1 MSAPAA
7 RSEALTIPAPVDPPR
22 VTLLGPGP
30 SETPPEILAAL
41 AKPTLGHLD
50 PRFLAIMDQISE
62 MLRTAFGTQN
72 RTTLP
77 ISGTGSAGMETC
89 VMNLVEPGDAVLVG
103 VNGVFGGRLCEVASR
118 AGGEVTRVE
127 APWGQA
133 LSPSDFTKAAAGR
146 KFKVLCVVHA
156 ETSTGV
162 LQDLSGFREVA
173 DALGAFLLV
182 DTVTS
187 LGGVA
192 IELDRFGVDAAYSGT
207 QKCLSCP
214 PGLAPVS
221 FSDRAVAHIHARTSP
236 VRSWY
241 MDIGQLTRYWGGER
255 AYHHTAPIN
264 MLYGL
269 HEALRLALVEG
280 LPARFARHRLHA
292 GALAAGLGAMGLSLP
307 VPEAVRLP
315 PLTLVRVG
323 EGIDEA
329 AVRRRM
335 LQEHATE
342 IGGGL
347 GDFKG
352 KAWRIGLMGASSSR
366 RHVEGCLAALTE
378 SLSALGNPAAG
389 DGVGAAQAF
398 YTDNP

>member
-1 MSAPAA
+1 MSLPN
-7 RSEALTIPAPVDPPR
+7 PVDPPR
-22 VTLLGPGP
+22 VTLMGPGP
-30 SETPPEILAAL
+30 SQTSESVLAAL
-41 AKPTLGHLD
+41 ARPTLGHLD
-50 PRFLAIMDQISE
+50 PRFLAIMDEIAQ
-62 MLRTAFGTQN
+62 MLRQVFGTDN

-127 APWGQA
+127 APWGRA
-133 LSPSDFTKAAAGR
+133 FSPEDFERAAAGR
-146 KFKVLCVVHA
+146 RFKVLCVVHA

-162 LQDLSGFREVA
+162 LQDLSGLREVA
-173 DALGAFLLV
+173 DRMGALLLV

-187 LGGVA
+187 LGGVPV
-192 IELDRFGVDAAYSGT
+192 ELDRFGVDATYSGT

-214 PGLAPVS
+214 PGLSPVS
-221 FSDRAVAHIHARTSP
+221 FSDRAVDVIGARTSP

-269 HEALRLALVEG
+269 HEALRLCLVEG
-280 LPARFARHRLHA
+280 LPARFERHRLHA
-292 GALAAGLGAMGLSLP
+292 RALAAGLGAMGLELP
-307 VPEAVRLP
+307 VPEAIRLP
-315 PLTLVRVG
+315 PLTLVKVG
-323 EGIDEA
+323 AEVDEA
-329 AVRRRM
+329 AVRRR
-335 LQEHATE
+335 LLTEHGME

-366 RHVEGCLAALTE
+366 GNVEGCL
-378 SLSALGNPAAG
+378 SALAEALQHQGVASRG
-389 DGVGAAQAF
+389 DGLAAAREV
-398 YTDNP
+398 YASV

>member
-1 MSAPAA
+1 MSPI
-7 RSEALTIPAPVDPPR
+7 TIPNPVDPPR
-22 VTLLGPGP
+22 ITLLGPGP
-30 SETPPEILAAL
+30 SETPPSILAAL
-41 AKPTLGHLD
+41 GKPTLGHLD
-50 PRFLAIMDQISE
+50 PRFLAIMDEIAA
-62 MLRTAFGTQN
+62 MLRVTFGTSN

-103 VNGVFGGRLCEVASR
+103 VNGVFGGRMCEVATR

-133 LSPSDFTKAAAGR
+133 FSPDDFARAAAGR
-146 KFKVLCVVHA
+146 KFRALCLVHA

-162 LQDLSGFREVA
+162 LQDLTGFREVA
-173 DALGAFLLV
+173 DAMGAFLLV

-192 IELDRFGVDAAYSGT
+192 IELDRFGVDATYSGS

-221 FSDRAVAHIHARTSP
+221 FSDRAVEFIHARKSP

-241 MDIGQLTRYWGGER
+241 LDIGQLTRYWGGER

-292 GALAAGLGAMGLSLP
+292 SALGAGLTAMGLSLP
-307 VPEAVRLP
+307 VAEALRLP

-323 EGIDEA
+323 EGVDEA
-329 AVRRRM
+329 AVRRR
-335 LQEHATE
+335 LLSEHGTE

-366 RHVEGCLAALTE
+366 RHVEGCLEALTE
-378 SLSALGNPAAG
+378 SLKALGYGCAG
-389 DGVGAAQAF
+389 DGLAAAHAI
-398 YTDNP
+398 YAATA